1 MQQINNRAELKA
13 TMLYLENKQAKEWT
27 LINEQI
33 LVVRDSLHPIE
44 FLKRSVSEVFFS
56 PKVKESLMGTI
67 AGLAVGTASRA
78 LIVGSTHNP
87 FKLLFGALLQMKVS
101 NTVAQNAG
109 TLGFAATQLFK
120 LFGKKEKR
128 KETLPLPSNH
138 LTDIF

>member
-13 TMLYLENKQAKEWT
+13 TIFYLENKQAKEWT

-33 LVVRDSLHPIE
+33 LVVRDSLHPVAL
-44 FLKRSVSEVFFS
+44 LKRTVSEVFFS

-87 FKLLFGALLQMKVS
+87 LKVLFGALLQMKVS
-101 NTVAQNAG
+101 NTVSQNAG

-120 LFGKKEKR
+120 LFSKKDKHKELLPEKIN
-128 KETLPLPSNH
+128 PLSE
-138 LTDIF
+138 IF